1 MAAGLLMLLLGLFLV
16 LRTVSKDSDGKNLI
30 DHLTSL

>member
-1 MAAGLLMLLLGLFLV
+1 MAAGLIMLLLGLFLV
-16 LRTVSKDSDGKNLI
+16 LRTVTKDSQGKNLV